1 MSRSNSSWLFYFRS
15 NDELVIVNYLTK
27 FKEKV
32 LTLIASPKCYYNST
46 MECFI
51 TLGDNMAYS
60 TEEAEVYTSPTQLQ
74 DLIEICGTEG
84 YIWLS
89 AQIELDV
96 NSAVHELMKIVQ
108 V

>member
-1 MSRSNSSWLFYFRS
+1 MIIS
-15 NDELVIVNYLTK
+15 YLTK

-32 LTLIASPKCYYNST
+32 LTLIASPKCCYNST

-51 TLGDNMAYS
+51 TLGDNMVYS
-60 TEEAEVYTSPTQLQ
+60 TELAELYTCPTELQ
-74 DLIEICGTEG
+74 NLIEICGTEG

-96 NSAVHELMKIVQ
+96 NSSVNEMIKIVQ
-108 V
+108 VKL

>member
-1 MSRSNSSWLFYFRS
+1 MSKFAYFRS

-32 LTLIASPKCYYNST
+32 LTLIASPKCYYNPT

-60 TEEAEVYTSPTQLQ
+60 TEEAELYTSPTQLQ

-96 NSAVHELMKIVQ
+96 NSAVNELMKIVQ
-108 V
+108 VS